1 MLIRISD
8 RLRFC
13 YREVV
18 AAGAFDIN
26 DRRSPGAPKRLEI
39 APAPRSR
46 KLEREVL
53 FQA

>member
-39 APAPRSR
+39 APPAFQDFKRNI
-46 KLEREVL
+46 L
-53 FQA
+53 F